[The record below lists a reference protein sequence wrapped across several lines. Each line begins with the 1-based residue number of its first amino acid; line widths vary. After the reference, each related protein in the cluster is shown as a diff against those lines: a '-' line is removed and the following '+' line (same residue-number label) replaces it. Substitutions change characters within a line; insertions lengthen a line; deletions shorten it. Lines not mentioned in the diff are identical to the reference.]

1 MKLTRKKRS
10 LLVAGIA
17 AVLVVALAGCASTTD
32 SPQAA
37 GGNDVS
43 AESAAPDGENAES
56 SGASQAAV
64 GSLLAAHTLGQLDGV
79 AAEDMTAKFCL
90 SCHPRS
96 DISEATQDYGGT
108 PGFNPHK
115 SHYDAGAC
123 TNCHSLDGQSVLAC
137 DECHTEDCPEGWVPA
152 PRGEN
157 PVWDLKKAFKE

>member
-1 MKLTRKKRS
+1 MKRTEKKHS

-17 AVLVVALAGCASTTD
+17 TMLVAALAGCAST
-32 SPQAA
+32 A
-37 GGNDVS
+37 GGTQTAGDNDGNVGS
-43 AESAAPDGENAES
+43 TAAEGEDAGSTAA
-56 SGASQAAV
+56 QAAV
-64 GSLLAAHTLGQLDGV
+64 GSLLAVHTLGQLDGV
-79 AAEDMTAKFCL
+79 APEDMTAKFCL

-123 TNCHSLDGQSVLAC
+123 TNCHSVDGQSVLAC

-157 PVWDLKKAFKE
+157 PVWDQKKAFKE